1 MSELRV
7 PRASE
12 PDLTARETSMLLLA
26 ENALGR
32 HMEYREPI
40 GTPVVGVTAEEH
52 DGYTVGMCLGCKR
65 PVISS
70 RKVCALVCGREKCDK

>member
-1 MSELRV
+1 MSENRV
-7 PRASE
+7 PRAAD
-12 PDLTARETSMLLLA
+12 PDLTYQETSVLLLA
-26 ENALGR
+26 EKALGR

-40 GTPVVGVTAEEH
+40 GTPVAGVTAEEH

-70 RKVCALVCGREKCDK
+70 RKVCALHCGREACGK